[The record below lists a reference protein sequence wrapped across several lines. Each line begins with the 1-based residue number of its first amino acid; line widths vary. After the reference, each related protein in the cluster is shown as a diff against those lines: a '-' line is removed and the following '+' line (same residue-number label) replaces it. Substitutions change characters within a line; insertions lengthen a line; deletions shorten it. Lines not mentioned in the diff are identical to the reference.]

1 MDWELAKAVISLW
14 TELERDALH
23 IYAAILVQIVA
34 AAALR
39 RSLASLLP
47 WLVVLA
53 AALANEALDI
63 SRDGVFE
70 GWERGAALH
79 DLWNSMLVPTL
90 LALLVRFAP
99 RLFVR
104 ERGPP
109 QAPPARE

>member
-1 MDWELAKAVISLW
+1 MDWEQVKAAISLW

-39 RSLASLLP
+39 RSLASPWP
-47 WLVVLA
+47 WLIVLA
-53 AALANEALDI
+53 AALFNEVLDI
-63 SRDGVFE
+63 TRDGIFE
-70 GWERGAALH
+70 DYERGAALH

-109 QAPPARE
+109 AN